1 MLHCLDLEATTG
13 RRKKV
18 EIMAIFRVA
27 KTRDYTVMSNYHLR
41 DKNLSLK
48 AKGLLSLILS
58 LPEDW
63 NYTTRGL
70 ATICKEGVD
79 SIGAAL
85 RELESAGYLTRHR
98 LRDRSGRISDT
109 EYVVYESPHKETE
122 ADSPDK
128 ASQGTD
134 GPDTASPCT
143 ENPYMVFPH
152 TATPQTDASDTE
164 NPAQLNTQVSN
175 TYEQNT
181 QKSNPDPIIIQKQ
194 TGMLPVASPTKCR
207 KSCGSVPEAD
217 TLQKDFHNK
226 AKQADTGMSDM
237 DQMDAREYR
246 RTLAEVKEQI
256 EYDALDTPYDHERL
270 DEIVEIMTETL
281 CSRKPYIKV
290 AGENFPAEVVKSR
303 FKKLSYHHI
312 EYVFLS
318 LDKKHTEVRNIRQY
332 LMTTLYHA
340 PTTMS
345 NYFDAE
351 VRSAG
356 IL

>member
-1 MLHCLDLEATTG
+1 MLRCLDVKAATG

-41 DKNLSLK
+41 DKNLTLK
-48 AKGLLSLILS
+48 AKGLLS

-70 ATICKEGVD
+70 AAICKEGVD

-85 RELESAGYLTRHR
+85 RELESAGYLSRHR
-98 LRDRSGRISDT
+98 LRDKSGRISDT
-109 EYVVYESPHKETE
+109 EYVVYESPCKETE

-128 ASQGTD
+128 VSQGTD
-134 GPDTASPCT
+134 GPDTDSPCT
-143 ENPYMVFPH
+143 ENPYMVSPD
-152 TATPQTDASDTE
+152 TATPRTDAPDTE

-175 TYEQNT
+175 TYESNT
-181 QKSNPDPIIIQKQ
+181 QKSNPNPIMIQRQ
-194 TGMLPVASPTKCR
+194 RA
-207 KSCGSVPEAD
+207 
-217 TLQKDFHNK
+217 Q
-226 AKQADTGMSDM
+226 QADTGMSDT
-237 DQMDAREYR
+237 DQIDAREYR

-290 AGENFPAEVVKSR
+290 AGENYPAEVVKSR

>member
-1 MLHCLDLEATTG
+1 
-13 RRKKV
+13 
-18 EIMAIFRVA
+18 MAIFRVD

-41 DKNLSLK
+41 DKNLTLK

-70 ATICKEGVD
+70 AAICKEGVD

-109 EYVVYESPHKETE
+109 EYIVYESPHKTPE
-122 ADSPDK
+122 ADSPY
-128 ASQGTD
+128 
-134 GPDTASPCT
+134 TASPCT
-143 ENPYMVFPH
+143 ENPYMVPSD
-152 TATPQTDASDTE
+152 TEAPRTDASDTE
-164 NPAQLNTQVSN
+164 KPAQLNTQVSN
-175 TYEQNT
+175 TYESNT
-181 QKSNPDPIIIQKQ
+181 QKSNPDPIMIQKQ
-194 TGMLPVASPTKCR
+194 RA
-207 KSCGSVPEAD
+207 
-217 TLQKDFHNK
+217 Q
-226 AKQADTGMSDM
+226 QADASMSDM

-256 EYDALDTPYDHERL
+256 EYDALDTPHDHERL

-281 CSRKPYIKV
+281 CSRRPYIKV
-290 AGENFPAEVVKSR
+290 AGENYPAEVVKSR

-312 EYVFLS
+312 GYVFLS

-345 NYFDAE
+345 NYYDAE

>member
-1 MLHCLDLEATTG
+1 
-13 RRKKV
+13 
-18 EIMAIFRVA
+18 MAIFRVA

-63 NYTTRGL
+63 NYTTCGL
-70 ATICKEGVD
+70 AAICKEGVD
-79 SIGAAL
+79 SIGTTL

-109 EYVVYESPHKETE
+109 EYVVYESPHKEKE

-128 ASQGTD
+128 VSQGTD
-134 GPDTASPCT
+134 EPDTASPCT
-143 ENPYMVFPH
+143 ENPYMVSPD
-152 TATPQTDASDTE
+152 TVTSRTDAPYTE
-164 NPAQLNTQVSN
+164 KPAQLNTQVSN
-175 TYEQNT
+175 TYELNT
-181 QKSNPDPIIIQKQ
+181 QKSNPDPIMIQKQ
-194 TGMLPVASPTKCR
+194 RA
-207 KSCGSVPEAD
+207 
-217 TLQKDFHNK
+217 Q
-226 AKQADTGMSDM
+226 QADTGMSDM

-256 EYDALDTPYDHERL
+256 EYDALDTPHDHERL

-290 AGENFPAEVVKSR
+290 AGENYPAEVVKSR

-345 NYFDAE
+345 NYYDAE

>member
-1 MLHCLDLEATTG
+1 
-13 RRKKV
+13 
-18 EIMAIFRVA
+18 MAIFRVA

-41 DKNLSLK
+41 DKNLTLK

-70 ATICKEGVD
+70 AAICKEGVD

-128 ASQGTD
+128 VSQGTD
-134 GPDTASPCT
+134 EPDTASPCT
-143 ENPYMVFPH
+143 ENPYMVSPH
-152 TATPQTDASDTE
+152 TATPRTDVPDTE
-164 NPAQLNTQVSN
+164 KPAQLNTQVSN
-175 TYEQNT
+175 TYEPNT

-194 TGMLPVASPTKCR
+194 RA
-207 KSCGSVPEAD
+207 
-217 TLQKDFHNK
+217 Q
-226 AKQADTGMSDM
+226 QADAGMSDM

-290 AGENFPAEVVKSR
+290 AGENYPAEVVKSR

-345 NYFDAE
+345 NYYDAE

>member
-1 MLHCLDLEATTG
+1 
-13 RRKKV
+13 
-18 EIMAIFRVA
+18 MAIFRVA

-41 DKNLSLK
+41 DKNLTLK

-70 ATICKEGVD
+70 AAICKEGVD
-79 SIGAAL
+79 SIGATL

-128 ASQGTD
+128 VSQGTD

-143 ENPYMVFPH
+143 ENPYMVSPD
-152 TATPQTDASDTE
+152 TEAPRTDASDTE
-164 NPAQLNTQVSN
+164 NPAQLNTEVSN
-175 TYEQNT
+175 TYESNT
-181 QKSNPDPIIIQKQ
+181 QKSNPDPILIQKQ
-194 TGMLPVASPTKCR
+194 TGMLPVASPPTCR

-217 TLQKDFHNK
+217 ALQKDFHNK
-226 AKQADTGMSDM
+226 AKQADTGMSDT
-237 DQMDAREYR
+237 DQMDAQEYR

-256 EYDALDTPYDHERL
+256 EYDALDTLCDHERL

-290 AGENFPAEVVKSR
+290 AGENYPAEVVKSR

>member
-1 MLHCLDLEATTG
+1 
-13 RRKKV
+13 
-18 EIMAIFRVA
+18 MAIFRVA

-70 ATICKEGVD
+70 AAICKEGVD

-128 ASQGTD
+128 VSQGTD
-134 GPDTASPCT
+134 EPDTASPYT
-143 ENPYMVFPH
+143 ENPYMVSPD
-152 TATPQTDASDTE
+152 TEAPRTDASDTE
-164 NPAQLNTQVSN
+164 KPAQLNTQVSN
-175 TYEQNT
+175 TYELNT

-194 TGMLPVASPTKCR
+194 RV
-207 KSCGSVPEAD
+207 
-217 TLQKDFHNK
+217 Q
-226 AKQADTGMSDM
+226 QADTGMSDM

-290 AGENFPAEVVKSR
+290 AGENYPAEVVKSR

-345 NYFDAE
+345 NYYDAE

>member
-1 MLHCLDLEATTG
+1 
-13 RRKKV
+13 
-18 EIMAIFRVA
+18 MAVFRVE
-27 KTRDYTVMSNYHLR
+27 KNRNYTVMSNVHLKDR
-41 DKNLSLK
+41 GISLK
-48 AKGLLSLILS
+48 AKGLLSVILS

-70 ATICKEGVD
+70 AAICKEGVD

-85 RELESAGYLTRHR
+85 RELESAGYLIRHR
-98 LRDRSGRISDT
+98 LRDKGGRISDT
-109 EYVVYESPHKETE
+109 EYIVYESPHKTPE
-122 ADSPDK
+122 ADSPYM
-128 ASQGTD
+128 
-134 GPDTASPCT
+134 ASPCT
-143 ENPYMVFPH
+143 ENPYMVSP
-152 TATPQTDASDTE
+152 DTE

-175 TYEQNT
+175 TYESNT
-181 QKSNPDPIIIQKQ
+181 QKSNPDPIMIQRQ
-194 TGMLPVASPTKCR
+194 RA
-207 KSCGSVPEAD
+207 
-217 TLQKDFHNK
+217 Q
-226 AKQADTGMSDM
+226 QADTGMSDM
-237 DQMDAREYR
+237 DQMDALEYR

-256 EYDALDTPYDHERL
+256 EYDALDTPHDHERL

-281 CSRKPYIKV
+281 CSRRPYIKV
-290 AGENFPAEVVKSR
+290 AGENYPTEVVKSR
-303 FKKLSYHHI
+303 FKKLRYHHI

-345 NYFDAE
+345 NYYDAE

>member
-1 MLHCLDLEATTG
+1 
-13 RRKKV
+13 
-18 EIMAIFRVA
+18 MAIFRVA
-27 KTRDYTVMSNYHLR
+27 KTRDYTVMSNYHLQ
-41 DKNLSLK
+41 DKKLTLK

-70 ATICKEGVD
+70 AAICKEGVD

-128 ASQGTD
+128 VSQGTD
-134 GPDTASPCT
+134 EPITASPCT
-143 ENPYMVFPH
+143 ENPYMVSPD
-152 TATPQTDASDTE
+152 TATPRTDAPDTE
-164 NPAQLNTQVSN
+164 NPAQLNTHVSN
-175 TYEQNT
+175 TYETNT
-181 QKSNPDPIIIQKQ
+181 QKSNPDPIMIQKQ
-194 TGMLPVASPTKCR
+194 RAQR
-207 KSCGSVPEAD
+207 
-217 TLQKDFHNK
+217 
-226 AKQADTGMSDM
+226 ADTGMSDM

-290 AGENFPAEVVKSR
+290 AGENYPAEVVKSR

-332 LMTTLYHA
+332 LMTMLYHA

-345 NYFDAE
+345 NYYDAE

>member
-1 MLHCLDLEATTG
+1 
-13 RRKKV
+13 
-18 EIMAIFRVA
+18 MAVFRVE
-27 KTRDYTVMSNYHLR
+27 KNRNYTVMSNVHLKDR
-41 DKNLSLK
+41 GISLK
-48 AKGLLSLILS
+48 AKGLLSVILS

-70 ATICKEGVD
+70 AAICKEGVD

-85 RELESAGYLTRHR
+85 RELESAGYLIRHR
-98 LRDRSGRISDT
+98 LRDKGGRISDT
-109 EYVVYESPHKETE
+109 EYVVYESPHKTPE
-122 ADSPDK
+122 ADSPY
-128 ASQGTD
+128 TD
-134 GPDTASPCT
+134 SPCT
-143 ENPYMVFPH
+143 ENPYMVFPDM
-152 TATPQTDASDTE
+152 DAPDTE
-164 NPAQLNTQVSN
+164 NPAQLNTHVSN
-175 TYEQNT
+175 TYETNT
-181 QKSNPDPIIIQKQ
+181 QKSNPDPIMIQKQ
-194 TGMLPVASPTKCR
+194 RAQR
-207 KSCGSVPEAD
+207 
-217 TLQKDFHNK
+217 
-226 AKQADTGMSDM
+226 ADTGMSDM

-256 EYDALDTPYDHERL
+256 EYDALDTPHDHERL

-290 AGENFPAEVVKSR
+290 AGENYPAEVVKSR
-303 FKKLSYHHI
+303 FKKLGYHHI

>member
-1 MLHCLDLEATTG
+1 
-13 RRKKV
+13 
-18 EIMAIFRVA
+18 MAIFRVA
-27 KTRDYTVMSNYHLR
+27 KTRDYTVMSNVHLR
-41 DKNLSLK
+41 DRNLSLK

-70 ATICKEGVD
+70 AAICKEGVD

-85 RELESAGYLTRHR
+85 RELESAGYLTRRR

-109 EYVVYESPHKETE
+109 EYVVYESPNKETE
-122 ADSPDK
+122 ADMPDADLPDR

-134 GPDTASPCT
+134 EPDTASPCT
-143 ENPYMVFPH
+143 EIPYMVFPD
-152 TATPQTDASDTE
+152 TDAPDME
-164 NPAQLNTQVSN
+164 IPAQLNTEVSN
-175 TYEQNT
+175 TYESNT
-181 QKSNPDPIIIQKQ
+181 QKSNPDPILIPKQRIQ
-194 TGMLPVASPTKCR
+194 
-207 KSCGSVPEAD
+207 
-217 TLQKDFHNK
+217 
-226 AKQADTGMSDM
+226 QADTGMGDM
-237 DQMDAREYR
+237 DRMDAQEYR
-246 RTLAEVKEQI
+246 RTLAEVKAQI
-256 EYDALDTPYDHERL
+256 EYDVLDTPHDHERL

-290 AGENFPAEVVKSR
+290 AGENYPAEVVKSR
-303 FKKLSYHHI
+303 FKKLGYHHI

>member
-1 MLHCLDLEATTG
+1 
-13 RRKKV
+13 
-18 EIMAIFRVA
+18 MAVFRVE
-27 KTRDYTVMSNYHLR
+27 KNRNYTVMSNVHLK
-41 DKNLSLK
+41 DSGISLK
-48 AKGLLSLILS
+48 AKGLLSVILS

-70 ATICKEGVD
+70 AAICKEGVD

-85 RELESAGYLTRHR
+85 RELESAGYLIRHR
-98 LRDRSGRISDT
+98 LRDKGGRISDT
-109 EYVVYESPHKETE
+109 EYIVYESPHKTPE
-122 ADSPDK
+122 ADS
-128 ASQGTD
+128 SY
-134 GPDTASPCT
+134 TASPC
-143 ENPYMVFPH
+143 
-152 TATPQTDASDTE
+152 TE

-175 TYEQNT
+175 TYESNT
-181 QKSNPDPIIIQKQ
+181 QKSNPNPIMIQRQ
-194 TGMLPVASPTKCR
+194 RA
-207 KSCGSVPEAD
+207 
-217 TLQKDFHNK
+217 Q
-226 AKQADTGMSDM
+226 QADTGMSDT
-237 DQMDAREYR
+237 DQIDAREYR

-256 EYDALDTPYDHERL
+256 EYDALDTPHDHERL

-281 CSRKPYIKV
+281 CSRRPYIKV
-290 AGENFPAEVVKSR
+290 AGENYPTEVVKSR

-345 NYFDAE
+345 NYYDAA

>member
-1 MLHCLDLEATTG
+1 
-13 RRKKV
+13 
-18 EIMAIFRVA
+18 MAIFRVA

-70 ATICKEGVD
+70 AAICKEGVD

-85 RELESAGYLTRHR
+85 REMESAGYLTRHR

-109 EYVVYESPHKETE
+109 EYVVYESPRTETE

-128 ASQGTD
+128 VSQGTD
-134 GPDTASPCT
+134 EPDTASPCT
-143 ENPYMVFPH
+143 ENPYMVFPDM
-152 TATPQTDASDTE
+152 ATPQTDAPDTE
-164 NPAQLNTQVSN
+164 KPAQLSTEVSN
-175 TYEQNT
+175 TYESNT
-181 QKSNPDPIIIQKQ
+181 QKSNPDPIIVQKQ
-194 TGMLPVASPTKCR
+194 RA
-207 KSCGSVPEAD
+207 
-217 TLQKDFHNK
+217 Q
-226 AKQADTGMSDM
+226 QADTGMSDM

-246 RTLAEVKEQI
+246 KTFAEVKEQI
-256 EYDALDTPYDHERL
+256 EYDALDTPHDHERL
-270 DEIVEIMTETL
+270 GEIVEIMTETL

-290 AGENFPAEVVKSR
+290 AGENYPAEVVKSR

-345 NYFDAE
+345 NYYDAE

>member
-1 MLHCLDLEATTG
+1 MLRCLDVKAATG

-41 DKNLSLK
+41 DKNLTLK
-48 AKGLLSLILS
+48 AKGLLS

-70 ATICKEGVD
+70 AAICKEGVD

-85 RELESAGYLTRHR
+85 RELESAGYLSRHR
-98 LRDRSGRISDT
+98 LRDKSGRISDT
-109 EYVVYESPHKETE
+109 EYVVYESPCKETE

-128 ASQGTD
+128 VSQGTD
-134 GPDTASPCT
+134 GPDTDSPCT
-143 ENPYMVFPH
+143 ENPYMVSPD
-152 TATPQTDASDTE
+152 TATPRTDAPDTE

-175 TYEQNT
+175 TYESNT
-181 QKSNPDPIIIQKQ
+181 QKSNPNPIMIQRQ
-194 TGMLPVASPTKCR
+194 RA
-207 KSCGSVPEAD
+207 
-217 TLQKDFHNK
+217 Q
-226 AKQADTGMSDM
+226 QADTGMNDM

-290 AGENFPAEVVKSR
+290 AGENYPAEVVKSR

>member
-1 MLHCLDLEATTG
+1 
-13 RRKKV
+13 
-18 EIMAIFRVA
+18 MAIFRVA

-41 DKNLSLK
+41 DKNLTLK
-48 AKGLLSLILS
+48 AKGLLS

-70 ATICKEGVD
+70 AAICKEGVD

-85 RELESAGYLTRHR
+85 RELESAGYLSRHR
-98 LRDRSGRISDT
+98 LRDKSGRISDT
-109 EYVVYESPHKETE
+109 EYVVYESPCKETE

-128 ASQGTD
+128 VSQGTD
-134 GPDTASPCT
+134 GPDTDSPCT
-143 ENPYMVFPH
+143 ENPYMVSPD
-152 TATPQTDASDTE
+152 TATPRTDAPDTE

-175 TYEQNT
+175 TYESNT
-181 QKSNPDPIIIQKQ
+181 QKSNPNPIMIQRQ
-194 TGMLPVASPTKCR
+194 RA
-207 KSCGSVPEAD
+207 
-217 TLQKDFHNK
+217 Q
-226 AKQADTGMSDM
+226 QADTGMNDM

-290 AGENFPAEVVKSR
+290 AGENYPAEVVKSR

>member
-1 MLHCLDLEATTG
+1 
-13 RRKKV
+13 
-18 EIMAIFRVA
+18 MAIFRVA

-41 DKNLSLK
+41 DKNLTLK

-70 ATICKEGVD
+70 AAICKEGVD

-98 LRDRSGRISDT
+98 LRDKNGRISDT

-122 ADSPDK
+122 ADSLDK
-128 ASQGTD
+128 VSQGTD
-134 GPDTASPCT
+134 EPDTASPCT
-143 ENPYMVFPH
+143 ENPYMVSSD
-152 TATPQTDASDTE
+152 TATPRTDVPDTE
-164 NPAQLNTQVSN
+164 KPAQLNTQVSN
-175 TYEQNT
+175 TYESNT
-181 QKSNPDPIIIQKQ
+181 QKSNPNPIMIQRQ
-194 TGMLPVASPTKCR
+194 RA
-207 KSCGSVPEAD
+207 
-217 TLQKDFHNK
+217 Q
-226 AKQADTGMSDM
+226 QADTRMSDM

-290 AGENFPAEVVKSR
+290 AGENYPAEVVKSR
-303 FKKLSYHHI
+303 FKKLRYHHI

-345 NYFDAE
+345 NYYDAE